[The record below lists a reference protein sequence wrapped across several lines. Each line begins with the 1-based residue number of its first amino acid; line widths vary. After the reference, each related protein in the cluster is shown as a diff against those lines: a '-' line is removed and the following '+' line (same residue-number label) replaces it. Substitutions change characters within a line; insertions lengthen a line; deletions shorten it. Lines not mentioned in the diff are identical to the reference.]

1 MTDLASAHSHWW
13 SQQLIAPPGHALGTQ
28 PAVSRHGQDCSPA
41 VLAITLLT
49 IGLLV
54 SDNNSVSIV
63 GSFGEA
69 LSIVVSIGCALLVT
83 SVNLVL
89 AAQAHGNFPTIYSAK
104 YCRELSCV
112 AMTSSLCCRVV
123 FCDTIVSIVIFSGG
137 LAFLWLY
144 PLGGGAALVPQ
155 M

>member
-1 MTDLASAHSHWW
+1 MTS
-13 SQQLIAPPGHALGTQ
+13 
-28 PAVSRHGQDCSPA
+28 
-41 VLAITLLT
+41 LT

-63 GSFGEA
+63 GSLGEGS
-69 LSIVVSIGCALLVT
+69 SIVVSIGCALLVT
-83 SVNLVL
+83 SVNLVS
-89 AAQAHGNFPTIYSAK
+89 AAQAHGNFPTIHSAK
-104 YCRELSCV
+104 YCKELSCV

-123 FCDTIVSIVIFSGG
+123 SCDTIVSIVIFSGG
-137 LAFLWLY
+137 LAFLWLH

>member
-1 MTDLASAHSHWW
+1 M
-13 SQQLIAPPGHALGTQ
+13 IAPPGHALGTQ

-63 GSFGEA
+63 GSLGEA
-69 LSIVVSIGCALLVT
+69 LSIVVSIGCTLLVT

-89 AAQAHGNFPTIYSAK
+89 ATQAHGNFPTILYSAK

-112 AMTSSLCCRVV
+112 AMTLSLCCRVV
-123 FCDTIVSIVIFSGG
+123 FCDTIVSIVIFSGR
-137 LAFLWLY
+137 LAFLWLH
-144 PLGGGAALVPQ
+144 PLGGGAAVVPQ